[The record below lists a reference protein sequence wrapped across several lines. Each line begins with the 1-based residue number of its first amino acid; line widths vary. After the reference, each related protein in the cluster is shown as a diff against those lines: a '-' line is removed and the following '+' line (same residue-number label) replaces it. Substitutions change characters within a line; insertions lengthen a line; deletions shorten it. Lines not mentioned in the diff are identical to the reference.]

1 MICAPVFYL
10 FQFFMEKI
18 CDPVPYLILEKLDIC
33 MVCTIQCQQSNITVF
48 FLQKSVSSFRLNI
61 RNDLIAVAMD
71 DQKWRCILRNLGNR
85 TALVCLFFI

>member
-10 FQFFMEKI
+10 FQFFMEKL

-48 FLQKSVSSFRLNI
+48 FLQKSV
-61 RNDLIAVAMD
+61 
-71 DQKWRCILRNLGNR
+71 
-85 TALVCLFFI
+85 